1 VFEYFI
7 LLAIGANCI
16 VLALNTPLPN
26 NDRTDLAQQL
36 VSVTARKRQYLI
48 ILPFFRKRGASEYR
62 AIFAFNTAVFIIL
75 P

>member
-26 NDRTDLAQQL
+26 NDRTDMAQQL
-36 VSVTARKRQYLI
+36 VSVAARKRQYLI
-48 ILPFFRKRGASEYR
+48 TLPFF
-62 AIFAFNTAVFIIL
+62 
-75 P
+75 